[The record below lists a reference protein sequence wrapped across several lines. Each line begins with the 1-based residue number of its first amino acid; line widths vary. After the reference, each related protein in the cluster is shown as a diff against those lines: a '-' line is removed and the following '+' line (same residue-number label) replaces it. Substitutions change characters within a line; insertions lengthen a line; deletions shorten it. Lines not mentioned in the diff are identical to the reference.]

1 MLNLELLNIP
11 GRATFLIASS
21 EQFTGFLLLIT
32 ELVLHPV
39 VVEVETVVLDHGDPA
54 TARHRAGGERDLGP
68 GVDGARGA
76 AGAISST
83 LATFIKPRSCS
94 QLQITTYFLQFIFLV
109 TALISLLPL
118 PLPTPV
124 QLYYYQYYYNM
135 SLYSCLLP
143 ICCSCSTPPLPQYQI
158 YNSHYSTIELY

>member
-1 MLNLELLNIP
+1 MLNLELLNIVP
-11 GRATFLIASS
+11 GRAAFLIASS

-68 GVDGARGA
+68 GVGGARGA

-118 PLPTPV
+118 PLLHQYNCTTTNTTIICLYTPAC
-124 QLYYYQYYYNM
+124 YQYAVAVV
-135 SLYSCLLP
+135 LP
-143 ICCSCSTPPLPQYQI
+143 HFHNTKYTTPTTPL
-158 YNSHYSTIELY
+158 